1 MNRMKVEEL
10 EELFRQLEEAGW
22 NPRVCDTPVTYID
35 SGVQAGVPTD
45 NGDFSKG
52 KKLMLPDELLKSNLT
67 FIIDVKG
74 DSMKD
79 ADILPGDRVQIQT
92 GVTIHDGDIIIAS
105 INDEYTL
112 KAYYSYKENKW
123 LVPRNDA
130 YKPILLTKDMKI
142 DIVGKVTCVMRD
154 SPRVSYADMMK
165 SVRAMS
171 EEMMPEK
178 KEITAE
184 RVEQVI
190 REMGDIV
197 KQIRQWYAVYRA
209 MVDLEILSEC
219 DYDLFVEK
227 VSALLPTHKRLPQ
240 TAELRRM
247 AVDSFR
253 KCVEE
258 WKRNDAPVSG
268 YRFDTYLEIA
278 KHTKMKLLK

>member
-1 MNRMKVEEL
+1 MNRTQAEEL
-10 EELFRQLEEAGW
+10 EELFRLLEEAGL
-22 NPRVCDTPVTYID
+22 NPRICDTPVTYID

-45 NGDFSKG
+45 NGDFTRG
-52 KKLMLPDELLKSNLT
+52 EKLFLPEGLLKSNLT

-79 ADILPGDRVQIQT
+79 ADILPGDRVQIET
-92 GVTIHDGDIIIAS
+92 DVSVHDGDIVIAL
-105 INDEYTL
+105 IDEVYTL
-112 KAYYSYKENKW
+112 KAYFKEGKNQW
-123 LVPRNDA
+123 LIPRNDA
-130 YKPILLTKDMKI
+130 YKPILLTEDMKI
-142 DIVGKVTCVMRD
+142 KIMGKVTSVMRN
-154 SPRVSYADMMK
+154 SPRVSYTDMMN
-165 SVRAMS
+165 SVKQMHDEQLTQR
-171 EEMMPEK
+171 

-190 REMGDIV
+190 CEMGNVV
-197 KQIRQWYAVYRA
+197 KQIRQWYAVFRA
-209 MVDLEILSEC
+209 MVDLELLSEC
-219 DYDLFVEK
+219 DYTPFVEK

-268 YRFDTYLEIA
+268 YRFDIYLEIA